1 MDSSYK
7 NLPKK
12 ISINEFRVDFGTGQI
27 STDTKIEVIE
37 PKVMDLLR
45 VLCGAPKQVH
55 RAEVLFEKVW
65 PRSIYSPNSV
75 RRNIALLRQALSDED
90 KTLIKTHPKRGYS
103 LEASIKLIDSA
114 NEETEQQGSSLE
126 VQKSALLKIKP
137 SNLALICL
145 ILCIVAVSSV
155 VLFKP
160 QKSKI
165 QLLNLSPITS
175 SNDKERYMQV
185 SPDGRYMAYIQ
196 SGLSQRGPSQRRL
209 LLKDLVTQKEWPLS
223 QNAKAY
229 TYLAW
234 DVHLNSIV
242 YSSKEQNNISFNRI
256 LLDAQRKPVSEQILF
271 QRQDITWNSVFFIDD
286 KQNLYYLAN
295 NNSSEH
301 SRNASLYKHNLNT
314 GLSETILSPN
324 DDYKPYKISLSPTQ
338 SRLAILG
345 FNKHGISE
353 LKSLELNSR
362 RITSIAEIDHNW
374 HFLSWFENENALL
387 LSNGS
392 QLKQLNLSGDITTLD
407 YKSYN
412 FLVYPQIVK
421 SKLYFIEAKSD
432 QDILKTD
439 LHTLAGPKKV
449 VDSNTVDMNP
459 SLSPDETR
467 IAYVSL
473 KNGLP
478 QIFIKHNS
486 TGQERLVFN
495 NEDNEYALTQAFWD
509 KEGKRLVSSINN
521 KPFIIHLE
529 EKHHSLQ
536 WLDKIIGVPKAWYQ
550 HSDEILFVDKGTHTD
565 NLNRFNLNTEVS
577 QSLNIELAK
586 KQVFLDNNDN
596 LLSFESGEIFNHG
609 NNTSL
614 LSNQGTIKRLYP
626 QKDGFYYLKGQGQRF
641 QLAYYRFQQPDQSG
655 EVLDNDV
662 QIFCA
667 EFCNQISEIKGNTI
681 LLKDSKN
688 SADIL
693 RLELKKTF

>member
-1 MDSSYK
+1 MDLSYT

-45 VLCGAPKQVH
+45 VLCGAPRQVH
-55 RAEVLFEKVW
+55 SAEVLFEKVW
-65 PRSIYSPNSV
+65 PKSIYSPNSV

-114 NEETEQQGSSLE
+114 NEKTEQQGSSLE
-126 VQKSALLKIKP
+126 AEKSALLKIKP
-137 SNLALICL
+137 SNLALISL

-196 SGLSQRGPSQRRL
+196 SGLSQSGPSQRRL

-234 DVHLNSIV
+234 DMHLNSIV
-242 YSSKEQNNISFNRI
+242 YSSKEQNSISFNRI
-256 LLDAQRKPVSEQILF
+256 LLDAQRKPVSDQVLF

-286 KQNLYYLAN
+286 NQKLYYLAN
-295 NNSSEH
+295 QNSSEH
-301 SRNASLYKHNLNT
+301 SRNVSLYKHNLNT
-314 GLSETILSPN
+314 GLLEILLEPN

-338 SRLAILG
+338 SHLAIIG
-345 FNKHGISE
+345 FNRDGISE
-353 LKSLELNSR
+353 VKSLSLDSKH
-362 RITSIAEIDHNW
+362 ITTIAEIDHNW
-374 HFLSWFENENALL
+374 HFLSWFENEHALL

-439 LHTLAGPKKV
+439 LQTLAEPIKV
-449 VDSNTVDMNP
+449 VDSNTVDMKP
-459 SLSPDETR
+459 SLSPDSSS
-467 IAYVSL
+467 IAYISL

-478 QIFIKHNS
+478 QIFIRDTS
-486 TGQERLVFN
+486 TGQERLVFQN
-495 NEDNEYALTQAFWD
+495 KENEYALTQTFWD
-509 KEGKRLVSSINN
+509 EQGQRLVSSINN

-550 HSDEILFVDKGTHTD
+550 HSEAILFVDKSTHND

-586 KQVFLDNNDN
+586 KQVFLDAKDN
-596 LLSFESGEIFNHG
+596 LISLSEGQIIDHTNDEE
-609 NNTSL
+609 L
-614 LSNQGTIKRLYP
+614 LKGVEGIKRVYP
-626 QKDGFYYLKGQGQRF
+626 HYQGFSYLVKKGSETHLGFYEYNSLTNNNNEMQRES
-641 QLAYYRFQQPDQSG
+641 QK
-655 EVLDNDV
+655 
-662 QIFCA
+662 FCDSWC
-667 EFCNQISEIKGNTI
+667 ERITSISDKVI
-681 LLKDSKN
+681 LLEQSSN

-693 RLELKKTF
+693 ELDIKSI